1 MNRNPRPEEKF
12 LYVEKKD
19 VPGVACPKC
28 DGKNIKEYPI
38 LSDGGWFT
46 VTKCQDCLYSLE
58 RKPFPPEARL
68 GSKMRLLSDYL

>member
-1 MNRNPRPEEKF
+1 MNRNPRPQEKI
-12 LYVEKKD
+12 LYVQKTHVPD
-19 VPGVACPKC
+19 VTCPEC
-28 DGKNIKEYPI
+28 GGKNIKEYPV

-46 VTKCQDCLYSLE
+46 VAKCQDCLCSLE